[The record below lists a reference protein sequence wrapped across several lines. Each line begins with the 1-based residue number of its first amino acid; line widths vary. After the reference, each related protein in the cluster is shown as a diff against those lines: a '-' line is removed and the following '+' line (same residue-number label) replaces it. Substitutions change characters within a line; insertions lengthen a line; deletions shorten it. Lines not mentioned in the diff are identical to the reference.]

1 MKYLNVIRAIWHVS
15 NGDFLTQRAN
25 CSCNTVRCPHF
36 LPKMDALLD
45 YIQILLFEPQQS
57 LPVLILQ
64 GPHSTGKTLF
74 VKICM
79 RAMEASGN
87 LHWATALG
95 TRRKNTRLMIY
106 EEPLLPGK
114 KAVHSDK
121 CAIIIT
127 TNTEYK
133 EHRRGEWVCTIH
145 EPITNDT
152 FDSDGFL
159 ETEIPAFVDYLKNRS
174 LLTNRESCNHF
185 NPELITN
192 YHNLIQKGKG
202 SPYPPMDL
210 LFYQEHPHAL

>member
-1 MKYLNVIRAIWHVS
+1 MKYLNIIRAIWHVS
-15 NGDFLTQRAN
+15 NGDCLTLRAD
-25 CSCNTVRCPHF
+25 CSCNTGRCPHF

-45 YIQILLFEPQQS
+45 YIQILLFEPNQA

-79 RAMEASGN
+79 RAMEVSGN

-95 TRRKNTRLMIY
+95 NRRKDTRLIVY
-106 EEPLLPGK
+106 DEPLLPGK
-114 KAVHSDK
+114 KEVHSGT

-145 EPITNDT
+145 EHITSDT
-152 FDSDGFL
+152 FDSGNFI
-159 ETEIPAFVDYLKNRS
+159 ETEITAFVDYLKKRA
-174 LLTNRESCNHF
+174 LVTNRESCNHF

-202 SPYPPMDL
+202 SPYPSMDL
-210 LFYQEHPHAL
+210 PCYQ